1 MDHTPADLSGDSLA
15 PLLRHVAALDLH
27 NPGAAKASLDQ
38 AFPPTGPFIAA
49 LATLL
54 RSGVADGTLC
64 YRGGGSVRYSRMWG
78 ASEATGG
85 LSADAVRMD
94 GPGPLHRHPLG
105 EVDLCLSEEGSPSFD
120 GQPPGWV
127 VYGPG
132 SEHVPTVS
140 GGTMLILYLLPDGA
154 IEFL

>member
-1 MDHTPADLSGDSLA
+1 MDSTLDDLSTASLG
-15 PLLRHVAALDLH
+15 PLLRHVAGLDL
-27 NPGAAKASLDQ
+27 NDAAAAKASLDQ
-38 AFPPTGPFIAA
+38 AFPPSGPFISSLAA
-49 LATLL
+49 RL

-78 ASEATGG
+78 ASEDSCG
-85 LSADAVRMD
+85 LSADAVLMD
-94 GPGPLHRHPLG
+94 GPGPLHRHPQG
-105 EVDLCLSEEGSPSFD
+105 EVDLCLREDGTPNFD
-120 GQPPGWV
+120 GQPDGWV

-140 GGTMLILYLLPDGA
+140 GGTMLILYLLPEGA